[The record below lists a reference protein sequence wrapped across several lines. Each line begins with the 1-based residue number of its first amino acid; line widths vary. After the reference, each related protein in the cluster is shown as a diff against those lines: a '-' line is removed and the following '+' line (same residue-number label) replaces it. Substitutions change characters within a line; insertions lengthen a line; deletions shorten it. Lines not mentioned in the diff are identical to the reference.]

1 MSVMEMGVR
10 GVRWNSATHGRCAT
24 RAHYRLFVMPV
35 NALARQVGFKIGPV
49 VLETLIKRYFDRVK
63 DLQATKL
70 RQDELLYD
78 ATFNIIKAIPYL
90 LQ

>member
-1 MSVMEMGVR
+1 
-10 GVRWNSATHGRCAT
+10 
-24 RAHYRLFVMPV
+24 MPV

-78 ATFNIIKAIPYL
+78 ATFNIIKAIPYH